1 MLWRGV
7 GDEGPALVLHGCRVL
22 RLRTGRGGAGMP
34 RAAGAVLVVM
44 GAVAVGTTSCAGA
57 ARHDQQAHV
66 RLAGRTRL
74 PASATS
80 VLTGGG
86 GVVAEGAG
94 QRLLASAPVGVVAKP
109 NRPAEPAAAASQN
122 PRAHPARPL

>member
-1 MLWRGV
+1 MPWRDAC
-7 GDEGPALVLHGCRVL
+7 DEWAALVLHGCRVL
-22 RLRTGRGGAGMP
+22 RLRTDRGRAGMP

-80 VLTGGG
+80 VLT
-86 GVVAEGAG
+86 AG
-94 QRLLASAPVGVVAKP
+94 SRVSAQAGRP
-109 NRPAEPAAAASQN
+109 NLFAP
-122 PRAHPARPL
+122 